1 MKEIV
6 VISGKGGTGKTSI
19 TASFASFTSKKAVLA
34 DCDVDA
40 ADLHLILKPD
50 IKNRYD
56 FKSGHIAQINADKCT
71 GCGKC
76 MELCRYEAVHE
87 DDSRGNNNSHPVF
100 SIDHISCEGCGV
112 CVHFCPESAIDF
124 PEEIC
129 GEWFNSQTRFG
140 PMVHAK
146 LGIAAENSGKLVT
159 LVRNEGKKIAQNQN
173 LEYLI
178 IDGSPGIGCP
188 VIASLTAAD
197 LALIVTE
204 PTVSGIHDTK
214 RIAGLTK
221 RLNIKALICVNKWD
235 INPEASDAIREFS
248 ESAQIPFAGLVRY
261 DKVFTNAQRQELSIP
276 EFDDGPVTDDIRK
289 VWESVLKNL

>member
-19 TASFASFTSKKAVLA
+19 AASFASFASGKAVLA

-50 IKNRYD
+50 IKNSFE
-56 FKSGHIAQINADKCT
+56 FKSGHIARINQDKCT

-76 MELCRYEAVHE
+76 MQLCRYEAVSINE
-87 DDSRGNNNSHPVF
+87 TGKKATNSFVIDPV
-100 SIDHISCEGCGV
+100 SCEGCGV

-124 PEEIC
+124 PEEVC
-129 GEWFNSQTRFG
+129 GEWFISQTRFG
-140 PMVHAK
+140 PMIHAK

-235 INPEASDAIREFS
+235 INPEASEAIREFS

>member
-50 IKNRYD
+50 IKNSFE
-56 FKSGHIAQINADKCT
+56 FKSGHIARINQDKCT
-71 GCGKC
+71 VCGKC
-76 MELCRYEAVHE
+76 MQLCRYEAVSINE
-87 DDSRGNNNSHPVF
+87 TGKKATNSFVIDPV
-100 SIDHISCEGCGV
+100 SCEGCGV

-124 PEEIC
+124 PEEVC
-129 GEWFNSQTRFG
+129 GEWFISQTRFG
-140 PMVHAK
+140 PMIHAK

-235 INPEASDAIREFS
+235 INPEASEAIREFS